1 MFIYV
6 CIKLETKIFKGHIPF
21 SLLNFD
27 FTVNFYIL
35 VPSKYL
41 GNNLGSSTIGNIGKT
56 MFTAE
61 FLAVAN
67 TLTEEL

>member
-1 MFIYV
+1 M
-6 CIKLETKIFKGHIPF
+6 CKTGKQIFKGHILF

-41 GNNLGSSTIGNIGKT
+41 GNNLGSSTIGNFGKT